1 MKTKTLNT
9 NRFIK
14 LSLLSAIAVILMY
27 IDFPVIPIFPWLK
40 IDLSDVPALMGAFA
54 FGPLAGVISLLS
66 AIAVILMYIDF
77 PVIPIFPWL
86 KIDLSD
92 VPALMGAFAFGPL
105 AGVIIELM
113 KNLLIL
119 IVKGTGTGFVG
130 ELANFLVGV
139 ALVWPAA
146 LVYKKNKTKK
156 TAILGMVLGVLCIE
170 VVGILANVYLLLPA
184 YGMAMSKAEL
194 MQYVT
199 VGLIPFNGIK
209 SILVCGITYALYKKV
224 SVSIF
229 KVEPM
234 LDKPKQMKENLG

>member
-14 LSLLSAIAVILMY
+14 L
-27 IDFPVIPIFPWLK
+27 
-40 IDLSDVPALMGAFA
+40 
-54 FGPLAGVISLLS
+54 SLLS

-234 LDKPKQMKENLG
+234 IDKPKQMKENLG

>member
-54 FGPLAGVISLLS
+54 FGPLAGL
-66 AIAVILMYIDF
+66 
-77 PVIPIFPWL
+77 
-86 KIDLSD
+86 
-92 VPALMGAFAFGPL
+92 
-105 AGVIIELM
+105 IIELM

-209 SILVCGITYALYKKV
+209 SILVCGITFALYKKV

>member
-14 LSLLSAIAVILMY
+14 L
-27 IDFPVIPIFPWLK
+27 
-40 IDLSDVPALMGAFA
+40 
-54 FGPLAGVISLLS
+54 SLLS

-184 YGMAMSKAEL
+184 YGMAMSEAEL

>member
-54 FGPLAGVISLLS
+54 FGPLAGL
-66 AIAVILMYIDF
+66 
-77 PVIPIFPWL
+77 
-86 KIDLSD
+86 
-92 VPALMGAFAFGPL
+92 
-105 AGVIIELM
+105 IIELM

>member
-27 IDFPVIPIFPWLK
+27 IDFPV
-40 IDLSDVPALMGAFA
+40 M
-54 FGPLAGVISLLS
+54 
-66 AIAVILMYIDF
+66 
-77 PVIPIFPWL
+77 PIFPWL

>member
-14 LSLLSAIAVILMY
+14 L
-27 IDFPVIPIFPWLK
+27 
-40 IDLSDVPALMGAFA
+40 
-54 FGPLAGVISLLS
+54 SLLS

-184 YGMAMSKAEL
+184 YGMVMSKAEL

-234 LDKPKQMKENLG
+234 LDKPKQIKENLG

>member
-14 LSLLSAIAVILMY
+14 L
-27 IDFPVIPIFPWLK
+27 
-40 IDLSDVPALMGAFA
+40 
-54 FGPLAGVISLLS
+54 SLLS

-130 ELANFLVGV
+130 EFANFLVGV

-184 YGMAMSKAEL
+184 YGMAMSKVEL

>member
-14 LSLLSAIAVILMY
+14 L
-27 IDFPVIPIFPWLK
+27 
-40 IDLSDVPALMGAFA
+40 
-54 FGPLAGVISLLS
+54 SLLS

-184 YGMAMSKAEL
+184 YGMSMSKAEL

>member
-14 LSLLSAIAVILMY
+14 L
-27 IDFPVIPIFPWLK
+27 
-40 IDLSDVPALMGAFA
+40 
-54 FGPLAGVISLLS
+54 SLLS

-156 TAILGMVLGVLCIE
+156 TAILGMALGVLCIE

-194 MQYVT
+194 MQYIT

>member
-14 LSLLSAIAVILMY
+14 L
-27 IDFPVIPIFPWLK
+27 
-40 IDLSDVPALMGAFA
+40 
-54 FGPLAGVISLLS
+54 SLLS

-156 TAILGMVLGVLCIE
+156 TAILGMGLGVLCIE

>member
-14 LSLLSAIAVILMY
+14 L
-27 IDFPVIPIFPWLK
+27 
-40 IDLSDVPALMGAFA
+40 
-54 FGPLAGVISLLS
+54 SLLS

-119 IVKGTGTGFVG
+119 IVKGTGTAFVG

-146 LVYKKNKTKK
+146 MVYKKNKTKK
-156 TAILGMVLGVLCIE
+156 TAVLGMVLGILCIE

-209 SILVCGITYALYKKV
+209 AILVCGITYALYKKV

-234 LDKPKQMKENLG
+234 LDKAKQMKENLG

>member
-14 LSLLSAIAVILMY
+14 L
-27 IDFPVIPIFPWLK
+27 
-40 IDLSDVPALMGAFA
+40 
-54 FGPLAGVISLLS
+54 SLLS

-209 SILVCGITYALYKKV
+209 SILVCWITYALYKKV

>member
-54 FGPLAGVISLLS
+54 FGPLAGL
-66 AIAVILMYIDF
+66 
-77 PVIPIFPWL
+77 
-86 KIDLSD
+86 
-92 VPALMGAFAFGPL
+92 
-105 AGVIIELM
+105 IIELM

-184 YGMAMSKAEL
+184 YGIAMSKAEL

>member
-14 LSLLSAIAVILMY
+14 L
-27 IDFPVIPIFPWLK
+27 
-40 IDLSDVPALMGAFA
+40 
-54 FGPLAGVISLLS
+54 SLLS

-146 LVYKKNKTKK
+146 MVYKKNKTKK
-156 TAILGMVLGVLCIE
+156 TAILGMVLGFLCIE

>member
-14 LSLLSAIAVILMY
+14 L
-27 IDFPVIPIFPWLK
+27 
-40 IDLSDVPALMGAFA
+40 
-54 FGPLAGVISLLS
+54 SLLS

-130 ELANFLVGV
+130 EFANFLVGV

-184 YGMAMSKAEL
+184 YGMAMSKTEL

-229 KVEPM
+229 KVKPM

>member
-54 FGPLAGVISLLS
+54 FGPLAGL
-66 AIAVILMYIDF
+66 
-77 PVIPIFPWL
+77 
-86 KIDLSD
+86 
-92 VPALMGAFAFGPL
+92 
-105 AGVIIELM
+105 IIELM

-156 TAILGMVLGVLCIE
+156 TAILGMALGVLCIE

>member
-54 FGPLAGVISLLS
+54 FGPLAGVI
-66 AIAVILMYIDF
+66 
-77 PVIPIFPWL
+77 
-86 KIDLSD
+86 K
-92 VPALMGAFAFGPL
+92 
-105 AGVIIELM
+105 ELM

-119 IVKGTGTGFVG
+119 IIKGTGTGFVG
-130 ELANFLVGV
+130 EFANFLVGV

-156 TAILGMVLGVLCIE
+156 TAILGMVLGFLCIE

>member
-14 LSLLSAIAVILMY
+14 
-27 IDFPVIPIFPWLK
+27 
-40 IDLSDVPALMGAFA
+40 
-54 FGPLAGVISLLS
+54 ISLLS

-119 IVKGTGTGFVG
+119 IVKGTGTAFVG

-146 LVYKKNKTKK
+146 MVYKKNKTKK
-156 TAILGMVLGVLCIE
+156 TAVLGMVLGILCIE

-209 SILVCGITYALYKKV
+209 AILVCGITYALYKKV

>member
-27 IDFPVIPIFPWLK
+27 IDFPVIH
-40 IDLSDVPALMGAFA
+40 
-54 FGPLAGVISLLS
+54 
-66 AIAVILMYIDF
+66 
-77 PVIPIFPWL
+77 IFPWL

>member
-14 LSLLSAIAVILMY
+14 L
-27 IDFPVIPIFPWLK
+27 
-40 IDLSDVPALMGAFA
+40 
-54 FGPLAGVISLLS
+54 SLLS

-130 ELANFLVGV
+130 EFANFLVGI

>member
-54 FGPLAGVISLLS
+54 FGPLS
-66 AIAVILMYIDF
+66 
-77 PVIPIFPWL
+77 
-86 KIDLSD
+86 
-92 VPALMGAFAFGPL
+92 
-105 AGVIIELM
+105 GVIIELM

-234 LDKPKQMKENLG
+234 LDKQKQMKENLG

>member
-14 LSLLSAIAVILMY
+14 L
-27 IDFPVIPIFPWLK
+27 
-40 IDLSDVPALMGAFA
+40 
-54 FGPLAGVISLLS
+54 SLLS

-130 ELANFLVGV
+130 EFANFLVGV

-184 YGMAMSKAEL
+184 YGMSMSKAEL

-209 SILVCGITYALYKKV
+209 SIVVCGITYALYKKV

>member
-14 LSLLSAIAVILMY
+14 L
-27 IDFPVIPIFPWLK
+27 
-40 IDLSDVPALMGAFA
+40 
-54 FGPLAGVISLLS
+54 SLLS

-130 ELANFLVGV
+130 EFANFLVGV

-194 MQYVT
+194 IQYVT

-209 SILVCGITYALYKKV
+209 SILVCGITYVLYKKV

>member
-14 LSLLSAIAVILMY
+14 L
-27 IDFPVIPIFPWLK
+27 
-40 IDLSDVPALMGAFA
+40 
-54 FGPLAGVISLLS
+54 SLLS

-130 ELANFLVGV
+130 EFANFLVGV

-146 LVYKKNKTKK
+146 LIYKKNKTKK

-184 YGMAMSKAEL
+184 YGMVMSKAEL

>member
-9 NRFIK
+9 NKFIK
-14 LSLLSAIAVILMY
+14 LSLLSAIAVVLMY

-40 IDLSDVPALMGAFA
+40 IDLSDVPALIGAFA
-54 FGPLAGVISLLS
+54 FGPLS
-66 AIAVILMYIDF
+66 
-77 PVIPIFPWL
+77 
-86 KIDLSD
+86 
-92 VPALMGAFAFGPL
+92 
-105 AGVIIELM
+105 GVIIELM

-119 IVKGTGTGFVG
+119 IVKGTGTAFVG

-146 LVYKKNKTKK
+146 MIYKKNKTKK
-156 TAILGMVLGVLCIE
+156 TAILGMIVGILAIE
-170 VVGILANVYLLLPA
+170 IVGILANVYLLLPA
-184 YGMAMSKAEL
+184 YGMAMSKTEL

-209 SILVCGITYALYKKV
+209 AILVCGITYVLYKKMSV
-224 SVSIF
+224 SVF

-234 LDKPKQMKENLG
+234 LDKPMKEKLG

>member
-14 LSLLSAIAVILMY
+14 L
-27 IDFPVIPIFPWLK
+27 
-40 IDLSDVPALMGAFA
+40 
-54 FGPLAGVISLLS
+54 SLLS

-119 IVKGTGTGFVG
+119 IVKGTGTAFVG

-156 TAILGMVLGVLCIE
+156 TAILGMALGVLCIE